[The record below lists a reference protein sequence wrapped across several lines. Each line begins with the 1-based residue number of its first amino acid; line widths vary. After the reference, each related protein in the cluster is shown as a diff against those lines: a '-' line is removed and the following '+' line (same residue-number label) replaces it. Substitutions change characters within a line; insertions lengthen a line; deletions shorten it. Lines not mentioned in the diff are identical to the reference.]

1 MKLLAYVHLRR
12 IHNATGAG
20 RVVRNIIEQLQLL
33 GQDEIRILADRAD
46 HRDIIPKVGQPW
58 SDYRYLD
65 FGLDTSWQ
73 QALWIAADRPRAEHW
88 WPEAEIVY
96 CPSESY
102 VPTKRAKSVVTL
114 HDASYFEPSA
124 LPRDAGFARQ
134 KAKWQVLYRKLESKV
149 DMFHTVSQFSAERIA
164 HFFPA
169 MRDRLRV
176 VHNGVTERFFLPPNA
191 AGEAELVR
199 LGLTDKPFIL
209 LSGGLSYRKNA
220 DVALAAWP
228 RLRAMHP
235 DLTLVVPGHCDPVY
249 IEQAKALGPS
259 ILMAGY
265 ISDDTLCSLYH
276 AARVVWFP
284 SLYEGFGI
292 PVAEAMACGAAL
304 VASSSSSIP
313 EVAGD
318 AALLV
323 DPALPDRHVE
333 ALDSLL
339 TDESARSALAA
350 RGLEHGRRFTWRAS
364 AVTLRSY
371 LSELT

>member
-46 HRDIIPKVGQPW
+46 HKDIIPKVGKPW
-58 SDYRYLD
+58 SDYRYLE

-73 QALWIAADRPRAEHW
+73 QALWIATDRPRAERW
-88 WPEAEIVY
+88 WPEAEVLY

-124 LPRDAGFARQ
+124 LPRDSGFARQ
-134 KAKWQVLYRKLESKV
+134 KAKWQILYRKLERKV
-149 DMFHTVSQFSAERIA
+149 DMFHTVSRFSAERIA

-191 AGEAELVR
+191 AGEAEIAR
-199 LGLTDKPFIL
+199 LGLTGRPFIL

-235 DLTLVVPGHCDPVY
+235 DLMLVVPGHCDPIY

-265 ISDDTLCSLYH
+265 VSDDTLCSLYH
-276 AARVVWFP
+276 AARLVWFP

-304 VASSSSSIP
+304 VASASSSIP

-323 DPALPDRHVE
+323 DPALAERHVE

-339 TDESARSALAA
+339 IDESARAALAA
-350 RGLEHGRRFTWRAS
+350 RGLERGRRFTWKES
-364 AVTLRSY
+364 AVTLRGH